1 MNAYRDYMDR
11 QRASDGL
18 HERLLALGESAPAEA
33 APQKRSFFGGRRFDF
48 GALAACAVLFVGIG
62 AGWLIA
68 GPQSAH
74 HGPDV
79 VVPLTTQS
87 SEPAESENVLAVEPT
102 LDPDEAAITD
112 TGAFRLMENPVKAH
126 FYAMPALKFVD
137 ASGATELAASICLPE
152 GSFEV
157 NLTLADLQKVFWGK
171 DGKPEELNPDTELPW
186 ALYWGGC
193 TVWARAI
200 YDGEGDLWQLTVHGE
215 REGDEFTLEVAPGH
229 LPVQCCVV
237 LSDRE
242 AATAD
247 VNGTAVTSWYQSYDR
262 DGDGKDEVVC
272 TSEFMVNGYGV
283 RFQNV
288 GAPQV
293 TGETYDRE
301 ASIYFNTLFVRQA
314 LSDGGLYMDELA
326 HNENIPN
333 WRSQQYTTLGKAR
346 MEEAFAPYLPES
358 APYEGKGEFNS
369 WLQYQEGHYNHMWVH
384 WLKNYDYVEVEV
396 HLPEGESNDYYVGQ
410 LVDVN
415 VPESYD
421 WRLYDGPIC
430 DSVPE
435 EYQMSFSKPTFR
447 AEDMSLEVVK
457 ARMHPHDTGGEICSF
472 YVLHENGVVVGYNCS
487 AVSAE
492 YVWSLVEATL
502 PAGIK

>member
-1 MNAYRDYMDR
+1 MNAYQTYMDR
-11 QRASDGL
+11 QTVSDGF
-18 HERLLALGESAPAEA
+18 HEKLLALE
-33 APQKRSFFGGRRFDF
+33 APQKRQRGHRFDF
-48 GALAACAVLFVGIG
+48 GVLAACAVLFVGMV
-62 AGWLIA
+62 AGWFIA

-79 VVPLTTQS
+79 VVPLQSARS

-102 LDPDEAAITD
+102 LDPVESAPALDAAD
-112 TGAFRLMENPVKAH
+112 TGAFRLMENPDVCRS

-137 ASGATELAASICLPE
+137 ASGEREIAASIALPE

-157 NLTLADLQKVFWGK
+157 DLTLTDLQKVFWGK
-171 DGKPEELNPDTELPW
+171 DGKPEDLEPDTELPW

-200 YDGEGDLWQLTVHGE
+200 YDGDGELWQLTVHGE

-229 LPVQCCVV
+229 LPIECCVV

-242 AATAD
+242 AATTE
-247 VNGTAVTSWYQSYDR
+247 VNGTAVTSWYQNYDR

-272 TSEFMVNGYGV
+272 TSEFMVNGYGC

-288 GAPQV
+288 GAPQM

-314 LSDGGLYMDELA
+314 LSDGGLYLDELA
-326 HNENIPN
+326 HNDDIPN
-333 WRSQQYTTLGKAR
+333 WRSQQYATLGKAR

-358 APYEGKGEFNS
+358 APYGGKGEFNG
-369 WLQYQEGHYNHMWVH
+369 WLQYQEGSYNDMWVH
-384 WLKNYDYVEVEV
+384 WLRNYDYVEVAV
-396 HLPEGESNDYYVGQ
+396 YLPEGKGGFDYTDEP
-410 LVDVN
+410 VDVN

-421 WRLYDGPIC
+421 WRLYDIPIC

-447 AEDMSLEVVK
+447 AEDMSLEIVK

-472 YVLHENGVVVGYNCS
+472 YVRHENGVVVGYNCS
-487 AVSAE
+487 GVTAE
-492 YVWSLVEATL
+492 YVWSLVEPTL
-502 PAGIK
+502 AAGRS